1 MTAASPQVS
10 TEPPLEREPAEYG
23 PERMVSLLLAA
34 VPEDLDRFDR
44 RCGNVQDWEKLIA
57 YARSHG
63 VVECFG
69 ITWPMPRLGWRRS

>member
-1 MTAASPQVS
+1 M
-10 TEPPLEREPAEYG
+10 EREPAEYG

-44 RCGNVQDWEKLIA
+44 LCGKVQDWEKLIA

-63 VVECFG
+63 VA
-69 ITWPMPRLGWRRS
+69 

>member
-1 MTAASPQVS
+1 M
-10 TEPPLEREPAEYG
+10 EREPAEYG

-44 RCGNVQDWEKLIA
+44 LCGNVQDWEKLIA

-69 ITWPMPRLGWRRS
+69 ITLPMPRLGWRRS

>member
-1 MTAASPQVS
+1 M
-10 TEPPLEREPAEYG
+10 EREPAEYG

-44 RCGNVQDWEKLIA
+44 LGGNVQDREKLIA

-63 VVECFG
+63 IVECFG
-69 ITWPMPRLGWRRS
+69 ITWPMPMLGWRRS